1 MPGTATHPTTFQT
14 RRKQLVTLTTWHIT
28 ILVVL
33 LLVAVA
39 VATLSLL
46 PFSRSSVLQSLRE
59 ASDSQVQLSSFE
71 RFYFPS
77 PGCVLK
83 QVTFIHDPAQSR
95 PLISIEKLTIRGSY
109 FTAISKRLSQITLES
124 LRIFIPPFGTT
135 RPFHT
140 TPSKI
145 MTDEIIANSAE
156 LEFGLHDPNKL
167 PLRFDIREA
176 SLRNVGWS
184 GPLTYK
190 VKIHNPEPPGE
201 VTAAGKFGVWNRS
214 DPGQT
219 PLSGEYTFEQADLSV
234 YEGIA
239 GKLSSQGKF
248 AGTLAHVDISGT
260 TDTPDFEVKSSGHA
274 VELKTQFNAYVDAV
288 HGDTYLKQVNADF
301 LKTHVVAEGSVA
313 GSSDENG
320 KVARIDLRASNA
332 RIEDFLHL
340 FAEAKRPPMS
350 GRLSAHVQAQIS
362 GGPQPFLRRIKLQ
375 GNFGI
380 AAGAFSQPS
389 TQEGVNKLSAGALGE
404 KDMSDPETV
413 LTDLKGQVRM
423 QNGIGTFQDLSFGVP
438 GAAARVDGT
447 YDLMSHKI
455 DLRGQMQVDSK
466 ISNSESGAKALLL
479 KMMEPF
485 FKKRKKGEIV
495 PIRISGTYDHP
506 TYGLDL
512 KDKKADKVSPP
523 QPAK

>member
-1 MPGTATHPTTFQT
+1 MPGTATPPATLQT
-14 RRKQLVTLTTWHIT
+14 RRKQLLALTTWHIV

-33 LLVAVA
+33 ALAAVA
-39 VATLSLL
+39 VATFSLL

-59 ASDSQVQLSSFE
+59 ASDSQVQVKSFE

-83 QVTFIHDPAQSR
+83 QVAFIHDPAQSK

-109 FTAISKRLSQITLES
+109 FSAISKRLSQITLEG
-124 LRIFIPPFGTT
+124 LRIFVPPFGTS

-145 MTDEIIANSAE
+145 TTDEIIANGAE
-156 LEFGLHDPNKL
+156 LEFGLHDPNKP
-167 PLRFDIREA
+167 PLRFDIHEA
-176 SLRNVGWS
+176 ALNNVGWS
-184 GPLTYK
+184 GPLTYN

-201 VTAAGKFGVWNRS
+201 VTAAGRFGVWNVS
-214 DPGQT
+214 NPGQT
-219 PLSGEYTFEQADLSV
+219 PLSGEYKFEQADLSV
-234 YEGIA
+234 YEGVA

-248 AGTLAHVDISGT
+248 GGVLAHVDISGT
-260 TDTPDFEVKSSGHA
+260 TDTLDFEVKSAGHPLQ
-274 VELKTQFNAYVDAV
+274 LKSEFSAYVDAIQ
-288 HGDTYLKQVNADF
+288 GDTYLKQVNVDF

-313 GSSDENG
+313 GSPNQNG
-320 KVARIDLRASNA
+320 KVARIDLRVSNA
-332 RIEDFLHL
+332 RIEDCLHM
-340 FAEAKRPPMS
+340 FARSNRPPMS
-350 GRLSAHVQAQIS
+350 GSLIAHVQAQIP

-380 AAGAFSQPS
+380 AAGAFSKPS
-389 TQEGVNKLSAGALGE
+389 TQEGVNKLSAGARGE
-404 KDMSDPETV
+404 KDPSDPETV
-413 LTDLKGQVRM
+413 LTDLKGQVRTL
-423 QNGIGTFQDLSFGVP
+423 NGVATFQNLSFGVP

-447 YDLMSHKI
+447 YELISGKI

-466 ISNSESGAKALLL
+466 ISNTEGGGKALLL

-485 FKKRKKGEIV
+485 FKKKKKGEIV